1 MAEDW
6 KQWVGQTVAEEFLLK
21 DYLGGSEHS
30 AVFRA
35 EWRGRNPQTAAIKV
49 VRNDSREAEI
59 QAKSWQRA
67 TKTFHPN
74 LIRLFRTGVCQVSG
88 ATYLYGVMEY
98 AEENLAQVISQ
109 RALTE
114 PEARDMLAP
123 AASALGYLH
132 GKGMVHGR
140 VKPANILAIGDRLK
154 LSTDTL
160 ERADEPIR
168 HPSPYDPPEKT
179 TSPAADMW
187 SLGMTLVEALMR
199 RMPAWD
205 PATRSEAALPAS
217 LSGVLLDVAGNCLRR
232 NPKQRWTAANVLQ
245 RLVPQIGL
253 QQPQRSS
260 PVNVLQRLVPQVKLQ
275 APQGSAPALV
285 RKMMLTAIVVVVVL
299 LGVAGVRLF
308 IHSSPDRG
316 ETSPAAV
323 EASATKPAQS
333 QEAANTA
340 PRVTPAIPP
349 ATLKEPS
356 RTAENSSDR
365 PASSAIETANPP
377 ATAERSAAPKPPQ
390 PVFEDMSATAAR
402 PSVSG
407 VADSGVV
414 HRVLPDVPEK
424 ALDTIYGTVR
434 VEITVSVDNSGNIS
448 DATITSPGPST
459 YFANLALNAAR
470 QWEFAPGRGTPA
482 DWTIRFEFTRS
493 GAEAFARR
501 AGSK

>member
-6 KQWVGQTVAEEFLLK
+6 KRWTGQTVAEELLLK
-21 DYLGGSEHS
+21 DYVGGSEYS
-30 AVFRA
+30 AAFRA
-35 EWRGRNPQTAAIKV
+35 EWRGRSPQTVAIKL
-49 VRNDSREAEI
+49 VRNDSPEAEI

-74 LIRLFRTGVCQVSG
+74 LIRLFRTGVCQFGG

-98 AEENLAQVISQ
+98 AEENLAQVISE

-123 AASALGYLH
+123 AASALAYLH

-140 VKPANILAIGDRLK
+140 VTPANILAIGDRLK

-187 SLGMTLVEALMR
+187 SLGMTLVEALTR

-316 ETSPAAV
+316 ETSLAAV
-323 EASATKPAQS
+323 EASLTKPAQS
-333 QEAANTA
+333 QEAANA
-340 PRVTPAIPP
+340 VPRVTPAIPP

-356 RTAENSSDR
+356 RTAENSSNS
-365 PASSAIETANPP
+365 PASSAIATANPP
-377 ATAERSAAPKPPQ
+377 AAAKTLEPISA
-390 PVFEDMSATAAR
+390 DLSAI
-402 PSVSG
+402 PGESSSG
-407 VADSGVV
+407 IV
-414 HRVLPDVPEK
+414 HKVLPDAPEK

-434 VEITVSVDNSGNIS
+434 VEIKVSVDNSGNNS

-470 QWEFAPGRGTPA
+470 QWKFAPGRGTPA